1 MIADAVYLA
10 IAGIGFCH
18 AAGRSIFSSRLKVGM
33 TTLLPQAWTEG
44 GAGSSDTV
52 PPRSRI
58 LEKRSIL
65 PFSPHIGRYV
75 SRNACAAI
83 AQTW

>member
-33 TTLLPQAWTEG
+33 ATLVPQAWIRG
-44 GAGSSDTV
+44 RRPFQRNSSA
-52 PPRSRI
+52 
-58 LEKRSIL
+58 SIKN
-65 PFSPHIGRYV
+65 S
-75 SRNACAAI
+75 
-83 AQTW
+83 